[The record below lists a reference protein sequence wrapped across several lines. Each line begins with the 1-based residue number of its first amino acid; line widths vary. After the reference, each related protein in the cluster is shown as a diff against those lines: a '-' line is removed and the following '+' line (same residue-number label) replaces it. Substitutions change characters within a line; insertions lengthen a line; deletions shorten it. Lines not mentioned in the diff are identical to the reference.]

1 MEIMAAIQHFLL
13 LLLLVVGLVAGLLQP
28 LGVVA
33 VVAEVGLAQAHLG

>member
-13 LLLLVVGLVAGLLQP
+13 LPLLVVEPVVAILHL